1 MSYNQCTI
9 FFYQNC
15 WHCKVGRY
23 PVNTLLIRNIV
34 LALSF
39 ACILPPISRLH
50 QPHPGHCSDSQH
62 WVQIMLTSYP
72 LFHVYIVVIVDIAM
86 LADVDFKSLFL
97 NLVYIVHIIT
107 TQCCPTSRRHC
118 VYTYPLFLVNTVDIV
133 NIAQWIGI
141 YSTLCPHRTSFFLF
155 IVFTHRWPR
164 SVDQHRVEIMS
175 TSLSFFL
182 FYIFVIAILIGIEYT
197 LCLHRTTILIY
208 IGSTSCLQFVY
219 IVPLF
224 WCLHRPHLRHWVDIV
239 CLLSC

>member
-1 MSYNQCTI
+1 MKKVCSWIICIDVKWHSGRCTRFLDLRPEFKPHDWQWLYVKRYGGRPFGRWFSPGTSVRLTPLTI
-9 FFYQNC
+9 NDPFSLISIPPTYFLLSCRTCLLIINIWVMFNAQFFYQNC

-118 VYTYPLFLVNTVDIV
+118 VYTLP
-133 NIAQWIGI
+133 
-141 YSTLCPHRTSFFLF
+141 P
-155 IVFTHRWPR
+155 
-164 SVDQHRVEIMS
+164 
-175 TSLSFFL
+175 
-182 FYIFVIAILIGIEYT
+182 
-197 LCLHRTTILIY
+197 
-208 IGSTSCLQFVY
+208 
-219 IVPLF
+219 
-224 WCLHRPHLRHWVDIV
+224 
-239 CLLSC
+239 LSC

>member
-1 MSYNQCTI
+1 MKKSMFMNNVYRCQVVQRSLHSFLRFATRVQTPRLTVVVCERIWWSPVWTCGFSPGTSVRLTPLTI
-9 FFYQNC
+9 NDRFSLISIPPTYFLLSCRTCLLIINIWVMFNAQFFYQNC

-118 VYTYPLFLVNTVDIV
+118 VY
-133 NIAQWIGI
+133 
-141 YSTLCPHRTSFFLF
+141 
-155 IVFTHRWPR
+155 
-164 SVDQHRVEIMS
+164 
-175 TSLSFFL
+175 
-182 FYIFVIAILIGIEYT
+182 IL
-197 LCLHRTTILIY
+197 
-208 IGSTSCLQFVY
+208 
-219 IVPLF
+219 P
-224 WCLHRPHLRHWVDIV
+224 P
-239 CLLSC
+239 LSC